1 MSFGWL
7 CMRSNRTGK
16 AFRSKL
22 KNLQALELVFK
33 MICKTVF
40 KSALKQLE
48 PVTGPVRAIKA
59 FSLLEVAGF

>member
-1 MSFGWL
+1 MTSDWL

-33 MICKTVF
+33 TVF
-40 KSALKQLE
+40 RSALKQLE
-48 PVTGPVRAIKA
+48 PVARPIRAIEA